1 MAYFSARSFTIAA
14 AHHDRAAV
22 GCPKNKAPANFQ
34 FFNFLTFQLTALSLK
49 PGPRADEPGPP
60 SIDRL
65 RDERPARTTCLR
77 PTERICLVGRSAALN
92 DPSRPS
98 NNVGSIP
105 STSHTYSKEN
115 GLWIPA
121 SAWNHR

>member
-1 MAYFSARSFTIAA
+1 MAYFSSRSSTIAA
-14 AHHDRAAV
+14 ALPPGAQ
-22 GCPKNKAPANFQ
+22 KNKPATNFQ
-34 FFNFLTFQLTALSLK
+34 FFNFLTFQLTARSLI
-49 PGPRADEPGPP
+49 PAPRADEPGPL
-60 SIDRL
+60 SADRL

-92 DPSRPS
+92 DPSRAS

-121 SAWNHR
+121 SA